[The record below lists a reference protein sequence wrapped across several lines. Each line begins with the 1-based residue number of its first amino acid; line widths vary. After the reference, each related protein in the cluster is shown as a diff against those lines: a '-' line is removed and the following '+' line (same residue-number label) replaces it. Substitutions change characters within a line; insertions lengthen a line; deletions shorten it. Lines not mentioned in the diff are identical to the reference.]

1 MTRASI
7 LSNRIRLLMV
17 MMLGVLLWP
26 GALPVATPVRAQE
39 DRIQVVTTIGQIADA
54 ARNVGGDLVNVEAL
68 MGPGI
73 DPHLY
78 KASEGD
84 IFTLLDAD
92 IILYNGLHLEGR
104 MGDVLERLA
113 SEKPVIAVAE
123 AIPAEM
129 LLAPPEFQGQYDP
142 HVWFDPEMWGLVVQ
156 RIADALSE
164 YDPDNAETYRANA
177 ETYLE
182 QLAALDA
189 EWIARINSIPE
200 ESRVMVTAHD
210 AFNYFGRHFDIE
222 VVGLQGISTETEAGV
237 SDLQRVA
244 NLIVERNVPAIFVE
258 TSVSPRTIEAVQAAV
273 RDRGA
278 EVTIGGQIF
287 SDAMGDEGT
296 PEGTYIGMV
305 EHNVNTITEAL
316 GGTVGDE

>member
-1 MTRASI
+1 MTKAST
-7 LSNRIRLLMV
+7 LSKRIRLLMV
-17 MMLGVLLWP
+17 MMLGVLLLS
-26 GALPVATPVRAQE
+26 GGLPVATPARAQE
-39 DRIQVVTTIGQIADA
+39 DRIQIVTTIGQIADA
-54 ARNVGGDLVNVEAL
+54 ARNVGGDLVDVQAL

-84 IFTLLDAD
+84 VFTLLEAD
-92 IILYNGLHLEGR
+92 IIFYNGLHLEGR
-104 MGDVLERLA
+104 MGDVLERLTN
-113 SEKPVIAVAE
+113 EKPVIAVAE
-123 AIPAEM
+123 AIPEEM
-129 LLAPPEFQGQYDP
+129 LLAPPEFQGQFDP

-164 YDPDNAETYRANA
+164 YDPDNAETYQANA
-177 ETYLE
+177 DAYLE
-182 QLAALDA
+182 ELSALDA
-189 EWIARINSIPE
+189 EWIAKINSIPE

-244 NLIVERNVPAIFVE
+244 NLIVERKIPAIFVE

-273 RDRGA
+273 QDRGA

-296 PEGTYIGMV
+296 PEGTYVGMV
-305 EHNVNTITEAL
+305 EHNINTITEAL
-316 GGTVGDE
+316 GGTVDDE